1 MSSANF
7 PDCTCLAAGL
17 RAGKGASKPK
27 RQAEKEDEVME
38 LKSMPQPQTVEEAGV
53 KRSLL
58 EDLAL
63 KSCYLQGELTL
74 RELAAV
80 MHLSLGIIREIFE
93 YLRKEQFV
101 EVKGMAGG
109 DYRVSTTTV
118 GKERAIALLMQNQY
132 TGAAPVSFR
141 DYAAQVRNQSVRD
154 FSVRPE
160 EMVQVFESLVLSESI
175 LNQIGTAVVSGTSI
189 FLYGGTGTGKT
200 AIAELLPRIYHDRVW
215 IPHAVEVDGQIIAV
229 FDPIV
234 HEKIEDTLHTA
245 HDERWVTCKR
255 PRVLVG
261 GELTFEMLDLQF
273 NPVAKYYSAPV
284 QMKANNGV
292 LIIDDFGRQRIRP
305 DELLNRWILPLDR
318 HIDFL
323 TLAGGRKLEIP
334 FDLFVVFATNLN
346 PADLADEAFLRR
358 IHNKIKVEPMDPVS
372 FKEIFKRLCV
382 QLGLDYDPV
391 VVDYLMDV
399 LAREFNQPLRA
410 CYARDVI
417 NQIRWGAQYEGREA
431 KVTREAVLLAC
442 KYYFISPAA

>member
-1 MSSANF
+1 
-7 PDCTCLAAGL
+7 
-17 RAGKGASKPK
+17 
-27 RQAEKEDEVME
+27 ME
-38 LKSMPQPQTVEEAGV
+38 LATMPQPQTVDETGV
-53 KRSLL
+53 KRSIL

-63 KSCYLQGELTL
+63 KSFYLQGELTL

-80 MHLSLGIIREIFE
+80 MKLSVAIIREIFE
-93 YLRKEQFV
+93 YLRKEQLV
-101 EVKGMAGG
+101 EVKGMSGG
-109 DYRVSTTTV
+109 DYRVTTTTL
-118 GKERAIALLMQNQY
+118 GKERSIALLMQNQY
-132 TGAAPVSFR
+132 TGAAPVSLR
-141 DYAAQVRNQSVRD
+141 DYVIRVRSQSVRD
-154 FSVRPE
+154 FAVRPE
-160 EMVQVFESLVLSESI
+160 EMAQAYESLVLSERI
-175 LNQIGTAVVSGTSI
+175 LTQIGTAVVSGTSI
-189 FLYGGTGTGKT
+189 FLYGATGTGKT
-200 AIAELLPRIYHDRVW
+200 AIAELMPRIYHDRVW
-215 IPHAVEVDGQIIAV
+215 IPHAVEVDGQIIAI

-234 HEKIEDTLHTA
+234 HEKIEDPLHTL
-245 HDERWVTCKR
+245 HDERWVACKR

-346 PADLADEAFLRR
+346 PTDLADEAFLRR
-358 IHNKIKVEPMDPVS
+358 IHNKIKVEAMAPAA
-372 FKEIFKRLCV
+372 FKEVFKRLCI
-382 QLGLDYDPV
+382 QQGLGYDPA
-391 VVDYLMDV
+391 VVDYLIEV
-399 LAREFNQPLRA
+399 LQKEFHQPLRP

-431 KVTREAVLLAC
+431 QISREAVHQAC
-442 KYYFISPAA
+442 QNYFLTPSA

>member
-1 MSSANF
+1 
-7 PDCTCLAAGL
+7 
-17 RAGKGASKPK
+17 
-27 RQAEKEDEVME
+27 ME
-38 LKSMPQPQTVEEAGV
+38 PVTIPQPQTVDETGV

-63 KSCYLQGELTL
+63 KTFYLHGELTL
-74 RELAAV
+74 RELAAI
-80 MHLSLGIIREIFE
+80 MHLSVAIIRDIFE
-93 YLRKEQFV
+93 FLRKEQLV

-109 DYRVSTTTV
+109 DYRVTNTTQ
-118 GKERAIALLMQNQY
+118 GKDRSLALLAQNQY
-132 TGAAPVSFR
+132 TGPAPVSFR
-141 DYAAQVRNQSVRD
+141 DYVQRVRQQSVRD

-160 EMVQVFESLVLSESI
+160 EMVQAFEHLVLSERI
-175 LNQIGTAVVSGTSI
+175 LDQIGTAVVSGTSI
-189 FLYGGTGTGKT
+189 FLYGATGTGKT
-200 AIAELLPRIYHDRVW
+200 VIAESMPRIYHDRVW
-215 IPHAVEVDGQIIAV
+215 IPHAVEVDGQIIAI

-234 HEKIEDTLHTA
+234 HDKIEDPLHTA
-245 HDERWVTCKR
+245 HDERWVTCRR

-346 PADLADEAFLRR
+346 PTDLADEAFLRR
-358 IHNKIKVEPMDPVS
+358 IHNKIKVEAMDPDS
-372 FKEIFKRLCV
+372 FKEVFKRLCV
-382 QLGLDYDPV
+382 QQGLEYNPP
-391 VVDYLMDV
+391 VVDYLMEI
-399 LAREFNQPLRA
+399 LKKEFNQPLRA

-431 KVTREAVLLAC
+431 KVTQEAVHKAC
-442 KYYFISPAA
+442 ENYFLMPV

>member
-1 MSSANF
+1 
-7 PDCTCLAAGL
+7 
-17 RAGKGASKPK
+17 
-27 RQAEKEDEVME
+27 ME
-38 LKSMPQPQTVEEAGV
+38 PVTIPQPQTVDETGV

-63 KSCYLQGELTL
+63 KTFYLHGELTL
-74 RELAAV
+74 RELAAI
-80 MHLSLGIIREIFE
+80 MHLSVAIIRDIFE
-93 YLRKEQFV
+93 FLRKEQLV

-109 DYRVSTTTV
+109 DYRVTNTTQ
-118 GKERAIALLMQNQY
+118 GKDRSLALLAQNQY
-132 TGAAPVSFR
+132 TGPAPVSFR
-141 DYAAQVRNQSVRD
+141 DYVQRVRQQSVRD

-160 EMVQVFESLVLSESI
+160 EMVQAFEHLVLSERI
-175 LNQIGTAVVSGTSI
+175 LDQIGTAVVSGTSI
-189 FLYGGTGTGKT
+189 FLYGATGTGKT
-200 AIAELLPRIYHDRVW
+200 VIAESMPRIYHDRVW
-215 IPHAVEVDGQIIAV
+215 IPHAVEVDGQIIAI

-234 HEKIEDTLHTA
+234 HDKIEDPLHTA
-245 HDERWVTCKR
+245 HDERWVTCRR

-358 IHNKIKVEPMDPVS
+358 IHNKIKVEAMDPDS
-372 FKEIFKRLCV
+372 FKEVFKRLCV
-382 QLGLDYDPV
+382 QQGLEYNPP
-391 VVDYLMDV
+391 VVDYLMEI
-399 LAREFNQPLRA
+399 LKKEFNQPLRA

-431 KVTREAVLLAC
+431 KVTQEAVHKAC
-442 KYYFISPAA
+442 ENYFLMPV

>member
-1 MSSANF
+1 
-7 PDCTCLAAGL
+7 
-17 RAGKGASKPK
+17 
-27 RQAEKEDEVME
+27 
-38 LKSMPQPQTVEEAGV
+38 
-53 KRSLL
+53 
-58 EDLAL
+58 
-63 KSCYLQGELTL
+63 
-74 RELAAV
+74 
-80 MHLSLGIIREIFE
+80 
-93 YLRKEQFV
+93 
-101 EVKGMAGG
+101 MAGG
-109 DYRVSTTTV
+109 DYRVTTTTQ
-118 GKERAIALLMQNQY
+118 GKERAVALLMQNQY

-141 DYAAQVRNQSVRD
+141 DYAAKVRSQSVRD
-154 FSVRPE
+154 FAVRPE
-160 EMVQVFESLVLSESI
+160 EMVQAFEDLVLSEHI
-175 LNQIGTAVVSGTSI
+175 VKQIGTAAVSGTSI

-200 AIAELLPRIYHDRVW
+200 VIAERIPRIYHDRVW

-234 HEKIEDTLHTA
+234 HELVEDPLHLA

-318 HIDFL
+318 RIDFL
-323 TLAGGRKLEIP
+323 TLAGGRKLEVP

-346 PADLADEAFLRR
+346 PMDLADEAFLRR
-358 IHNKIKVEPMDPVS
+358 IHNKIKVDPMDPPS
-372 FKEIFKRLCV
+372 FKEIFKRLCI
-382 QLGLDYDPV
+382 QHGLGYDSA

-399 LAREFNQPLRA
+399 LRSEFNQPLRA

-417 NQIRWGAQYEGREA
+417 NQIRWGAQYDAREA
-431 KVTREAVLLAC
+431 LVTKDSVLQAC
-442 KYYFISPAA
+442 KNYFLTPAA